1 MTGLEM
7 KGLVAHV
14 GLGLAITNIILTL
27 VSLFVGGEIG
37 LLLLM
42 PLFVTMPIT
51 AVCVYL
57 IYSGAF
63 DD

>member
-1 MTGLEM
+1 MTRLEM
-7 KGLVAHV
+7 KCLVAYIAF
-14 GLGLAITNIILTL
+14 GFAITDAILPL
-27 VSLFVGGEIG
+27 ASAFVGGEIG

-57 IYSGAF
+57 LYSGAF